1 MVNKE
6 NYYGE
11 YKYKMAKFDK
21 QSLCQKQIFMA
32 WHFFMHM
39 LIISVLYVHSI
50 RELQ

>member
-6 NYYGE
+6 NYYWD
-11 YKYKMAKFDK
+11 KMAKFDK
-21 QSLCQKQIFMA
+21 QSLCQKKKSFLA

-39 LIISVLYVHSI
+39 LIISVLYVQNI